1 MKAAEEFVEDICT
14 QFQSFSNPIEAAAMQ
29 KYMKDHFLFFG
40 IKSPERKRITS
51 TFSKD
56 FKSKNPIDQKNII
69 DLLWSKNER
78 ECQYAA
84 MDFATGI
91 EKKMD
96 ETWLPFWVNKIKEK
110 SWWDTVD
117 FIASHCIGTI
127 LKNRSNNEKLAW
139 QWTEDKNMWL
149 QRTAIIF
156 QLKFKS
162 KTNTDL
168 LIDIITAQAANKE
181 FFIKKAC
188 GWALREY
195 SKTNALAVSE
205 FINNNRT
212 LLSNL
217 TIKEGE
223 RLLYKK

>member
-1 MKAAEEFVEDICT
+1 MPAEDFVKSICT
-14 QFQSFSNPIEAAAMQ
+14 QFQSMANHAEAAAMQ
-29 KYMKDHFLFFG
+29 KYMKDHFVFYG
-40 IKSPERKRITS
+40 IKSPQRKVIT
-51 TFSKD
+51 TPFKKD
-56 FKSKNPIDQKNII
+56 FKNADPKDQKKII
-69 DLLWSKNER
+69 DLLWMRNER

-84 MDFATGI
+84 MDFTTGI
-91 EKKMD
+91 EKKMGD
-96 ETWLPFWVNKIKEK
+96 SWLSFWVNKIQEK

-117 FIASHCIGTI
+117 FIASHCIGEI
-127 LKNRSNNEKLAW
+127 LRNKANNENIAW

-156 QLKFKS
+156 QLKYKA
-162 KTNTDL
+162 KTNVDL
-168 LIDIITAQAANKE
+168 LFDIITTQAANKE

-212 LLSNL
+212 ILSNL

-223 RLLYKK
+223 RLLFQ

>member
-1 MKAAEEFVEDICT
+1 MGD
-14 QFQSFSNPIEAAAMQ
+14 S
-29 KYMKDHFLFFG
+29 
-40 IKSPERKRITS
+40 
-51 TFSKD
+51 
-56 FKSKNPIDQKNII
+56 
-69 DLLWSKNER
+69 
-78 ECQYAA
+78 
-84 MDFATGI
+84 
-91 EKKMD
+91 
-96 ETWLPFWVNKIKEK
+96 WLSFWVNKIQEK

-127 LKNRSNNEKLAW
+127 LRNKTNNENIAW

-156 QLKFKS
+156 QLKYKT
-162 KTNTDL
+162 KTNADL
-168 LIDIITAQAANKE
+168 LFDIITAQAANKE

-212 LLSNL
+212 ILSNL

-223 RLLYKK
+223 RLLFQ